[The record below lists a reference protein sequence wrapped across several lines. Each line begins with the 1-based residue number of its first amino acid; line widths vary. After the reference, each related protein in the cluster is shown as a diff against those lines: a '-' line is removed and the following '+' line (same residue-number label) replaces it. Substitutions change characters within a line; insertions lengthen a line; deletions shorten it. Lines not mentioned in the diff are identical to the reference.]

1 LTLSS
6 VSMRRWRCAALAFAL
21 FGLLLVG
28 CVPLPAD
35 PSWSSISAVN
45 GGEQILFA
53 FHDRVTLIDPTDGS
67 PVELR
72 DDGGEVR
79 VDDSGNPLRWEVRL
93 QANPATQFYSAPIF
107 TDAQTLVIP
116 TFSRRFYEV
125 DFPAA
130 RILNPEGR
138 LVEDDS
144 NTNHIITDVLATDD
158 MYYVPMSENNLKALS
173 SEDYSL
179 VWEFPTEFGVWAKP
193 LLVGDT
199 LYVSS
204 LDHRLYALD
213 AATGDLRWQ
222 IDLGGAVPSAPVLY
236 EGNLYVGSF
245 DSKVFQISPDGEILA
260 EFPTSDWVWGSPVI
274 VDGVLYV
281 GDSAGWVYALSITD
295 GGFEQVWSR
304 QVATRTIRAT
314 PLVVD
319 DTLIVASR
327 DSRVYWVDRTNGAE
341 QFNRQMGGEVLANM
355 LLIEPSET
363 VNIGEPLVLVST
375 IVNQEALVAFTLEG
389 GERRWVYTR

>member
-1 LTLSS
+1 MTLSLN
-6 VSMRRWRCAALAFAL
+6 RAWHWRGALTFAL
-21 FGLLLVG
+21 FGLLLMVG
-28 CVPLPAD
+28 CIPLPTD

-53 FHDRVTLIDPTDGS
+53 FHNRVTLIDPADGS

-72 DDGGEVR
+72 GENGQVR
-79 VDDSGNPLRWEVRL
+79 VDDNGNPLLWDIRLEV
-93 QANPATQFYSAPIF
+93 NPATQFYSAPIF
-107 TDAQTLVIP
+107 SDPQTLVIP

-138 LVEDDS
+138 LVADES
-144 NTNHIITDVLATDD
+144 NTNHIITDVLATDT
-158 MYYVPMSENNLKALS
+158 MYYIPLSERSLKAIS
-173 SEDYSL
+173 REDYSL
-179 VWEFPTEFGVWAKP
+179 VWEFPTEFGIWSKP
-193 LLVGDT
+193 LLVDDT

-204 LDHRLYALD
+204 LDHRLYALE
-213 AATGDLRWQ
+213 AATGNLIWQ
-222 IDLGGAVPSAPVLY
+222 LDLGGAVTAAPVLY

-245 DSKVFQISPDGEILA
+245 DSKVFQISLDGNILA
-260 EFPTSDWVWGSPVI
+260 EFPTTDWVWGSPVI

-281 GDSAGWVYALSITD
+281 GDSAGWVYALNITD
-295 GGFEQVWSR
+295 GGFEPLWSR

-314 PLVVD
+314 PLIVGD
-319 DTLIVASR
+319 SLIVASR
-327 DSRVYWVDRTNGAE
+327 DSRVYWVDRMNGSE
-341 QFNRQMGGEVLANM
+341 SFNRQMGGEVLANM
-355 LLIEPSET
+355 LLVEPSEM